1 MRPRYTVQRLPYVA
15 GAEDS
20 HGNPV
25 DSWGDPVD
33 TPVYGWAS
41 PSSSEPKLAG
51 HDRVVVD
58 VEMGAPVGTVAEPR
72 DKFVLGG
79 RTYTVEG
86 EPEDYNH
93 SPFGGQ
99 PGIVVNLRRVEG

>member
-1 MRPRYTVQRLPYVA
+1 M
-15 GAEDS
+15 
-20 HGNPV
+20 
-25 DSWGDPVD
+25 
-33 TPVYGWAS
+33 
-41 PSSSEPKLAG
+41 AG

-58 VEMGAPVGTVAEPR
+58 VEMGAPVGTVALPR
-72 DKFVLGG
+72 DKFVLDGK
-79 RTYTVEG
+79 TYRVEG